1 MSNEEKSGFPTKAL
15 AVVLGPILLIAFFVW
30 LLGTSN
36 PKTDAGYVGY
46 LTRGAI
52 FGQTTFVGLQDGPT
66 SPGRGWL
73 LRVYNASITPYS
85 IPENFVGDSAVLSK
99 DNMQVAFNVHVVWKV
114 KKEMA
119 REFFEKYS
127 TLNDHKKETPLL
139 TGAYND
145 FLKENVRNFSRSE
158 VQKYNGLDIKDKI
171 DQISHDIQKRVETY
185 AAGTPFHIMSVVV
198 GNIQYPATVAEAV
211 ALKMKTTQDL
221 ERFNT
226 EIEIEKKKK
235 EKRIIEAQGI
245 AGAMEIIQAKLTNQY
260 LQHEAIE
267 AQKLM
272 AGSPNHT
279 TVYIPS
285 GANGVPLVG
294 TFDASGKR

>member
-1 MSNEEKSGFPTKAL
+1 MANEQRSFPTAFVGAIAG
-15 AVVLGPILLIAFFVW
+15 AVFLFVFMIW
-30 LLGTSN
+30 LFGTSN

-46 LTRGAI
+46 LTRGAV

-73 LRVYNASITPYS
+73 LRVHNASITPYS
-85 IPENFVGDSAVLSK
+85 IPEKFVGDAAVLSK
-99 DNMQVAFNVHVVWKV
+99 DNMQVAFNVHVVWKI

-119 REFFEKYS
+119 REFFEKYA
-127 TLNDHKKETPLL
+127 TLNDHKGDTPLL

-171 DQISHDIQKRVETY
+171 DQISHDIQARVEKY

-235 EKRIIEAQGI
+235 EKRIVEAEGI
-245 AGAMEIIQAKLTNQY
+245 AKAMEIIQAKLTNQY

-267 AQKLM
+267 AQKM
-272 AGSPNHT
+272 MVGSPNHT
-279 TVYIPS
+279 TVYIPV
-285 GANGVPLVG
+285 GPMGVPIVG
-294 TFDASGKR
+294 NMNLGK